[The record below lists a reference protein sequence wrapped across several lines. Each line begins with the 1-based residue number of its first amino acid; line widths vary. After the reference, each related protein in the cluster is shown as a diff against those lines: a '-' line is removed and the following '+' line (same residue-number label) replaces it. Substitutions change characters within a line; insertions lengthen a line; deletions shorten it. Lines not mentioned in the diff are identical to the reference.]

1 MSSHK
6 LFKIAGLI
14 AIITIISKVAGF
26 FRDVV
31 IAQFYGASVISD
43 AYFYAYQIPAFALI
57 LLGGLGGPFHTA
69 TIAFFSKAV
78 KDKSIAPPADANKT
92 MSTFLTTTGI
102 LFLILSALV
111 FFFSDQIINII
122 AAHGSLQLKSL
133 ASFQLKLMS
142 PVMFIGG
149 LIGIFYGIANVY
161 DEFLFTSLSPV
172 VASICVIVAL
182 FMFDKDQFGAILATA
197 TLVGAIGQI
206 LIQIPVFFRSGF
218 VYKPSFDF
226 FSPSMKKI
234 REILFPAIIGTTI
247 GQINIY
253 IDMFF
258 ASQLEEG
265 AWSAIAYA
273 NRIFQFP
280 VGILIT
286 SMLVPLFP
294 MFSNFVADK
303 DWEALKTYFRQG
315 VLSLWFFAFPILMFI
330 FLLAHDA
337 IRLLFQRGQFDAD
350 DTFMVTEALFY
361 LSVSIMPYAARDT
374 LTRVFYAFDDSKTP
388 FYVAMVSI
396 LFKALLNYL
405 LIGPL
410 GLAAITLSTTV
421 ITFTNGLLLAILLI
435 KKIKMDYYKLI
446 PNTFKLVLATVGCA
460 LISIPLNIWLAALLG
475 EETFLVLAL
484 RIGLVTFIGFIIYFF
499 LAMLLKIDIAYYV
512 LDKLKNKIIKK

>member
-14 AIITIISKVAGF
+14 AVITIISKVAGF

-31 IAQFYGASVISD
+31 IAQYYGASVISD

-69 TIAFFSKAV
+69 TIAFFGKAV
-78 KDKSIAPPADANKT
+78 KDKSAPSTDVNRV
-92 MSTFLTTTGI
+92 MSTFLTATGI
-102 LFLILSALV
+102 FFLILSVLV
-111 FFFSDQIINII
+111 FFFSDQIVAVI
-122 AAHGSLQLKSL
+122 AAHGSIQLKTL

-142 PVMFIGG
+142 PIMFIGG
-149 LIGIFYGIANVY
+149 LIGIFYGIANVF
-161 DEFLFTSLSPV
+161 DEFFFTSLSPV
-172 VASICVIVAL
+172 VASACVIAAL
-182 FMFDKDQFGAILATA
+182 FLFDKDQYGAILATA
-197 TLVGAIGQI
+197 TLVGAVGQL
-206 LIQIPVFFRSGF
+206 LIQLPVFLRSGF

-234 REILFPAIIGTTI
+234 KEILFPAMIGTTI

-303 DWEALKTYFRQG
+303 DWDALKKYFRQG
-315 VLSLWFFAFPILMFI
+315 VLSLWYFAFPILMLI
-330 FLLAHDA
+330 FLLAQDA
-337 IRLLFQRGQFDAD
+337 IRLLFQRGQFDSH

-361 LSVSIMPYAARDT
+361 LSVSIIPYAARDT

-388 FYVAMVSI
+388 FYVAMASI
-396 LFKALLNYL
+396 LLKALLNYL

-410 GLAAITLSTTV
+410 GLAAITLSTTI

-435 KKIKMDYYKLI
+435 KKIKMDYYSLI
-446 PNTFKLVLATVGCA
+446 PNTLKLTLATAGSA
-460 LISIPLNIWLAALLG
+460 LVIIPVNIWIAAFLG
-475 EETFLVLAL
+475 EETFLILAFRL
-484 RIGLVTFIGFIIYFF
+484 GLVTVIGFIVYFF
-499 LAMLLKIDIAYYV
+499 LTMLLKIDIAHYV
-512 LDKLKNKIIKK
+512 LNKLKDKIIK